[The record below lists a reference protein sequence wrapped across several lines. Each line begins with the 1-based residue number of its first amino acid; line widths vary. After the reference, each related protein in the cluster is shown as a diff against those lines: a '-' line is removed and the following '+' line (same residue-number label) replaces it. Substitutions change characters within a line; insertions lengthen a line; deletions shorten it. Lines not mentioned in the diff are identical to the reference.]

1 MDSMFIKAY
10 QAYQE
15 QNYDHSLKLLQEVR
29 ASEYKS
35 DLLAQVHLQK
45 REYQQAY
52 DILSDLLVKP
62 SEYAKERKENLSLVV
77 VCSELE
83 QPGVLKFKS
92 NEKRPTED
100 DILSQVELINL
111 HDDAVCEILKKPE
124 PVKKTKKQKKRKQR
138 LPKNY
143 DPVAGPDPERW
154 LPRRDRKGKQG
165 KKRRQRPNA
174 SRKRF

>member
-1 MDSMFIKAY
+1 MFIKAY
-10 QAYQE
+10 QAYQN
-15 QNYDHSLKLLQEVR
+15 QNYDYCLKLLQEVKS
-29 ASEYKS
+29 SECKS

-52 DILSDLLVKP
+52 DILTDLLSKP
-62 SEYAKERKENLSLVV
+62 SEHSKERKENLLLVT

-83 QPGVLKFKS
+83 RPGVLKLKS
-92 NEKRPTED
+92 GEKRPTEE
-100 DILSQVELINL
+100 DILSQVELLNL
-111 HDDAVCEILKKPE
+111 HDDAVCEIVKKPE
-124 PVKKTKKQKKRKQR
+124 PKKRTKKKKRKQR

-154 LPRRDRKGKQG
+154 IPRRDRKGKQG

-174 SRKRF
+174 TRKRF

>member
-1 MDSMFIKAY
+1 MFLKAY
-10 QAYQE
+10 QAYQDA
-15 QNYDHSLKLLQEVR
+15 NYDHCLKLLQEVK
-29 ASEYKS
+29 SGECKS

-52 DILSDLLVKP
+52 DILTELVSKP
-62 SEYAKERKENLSLVV
+62 SEFNKERKENLLLVT

-83 QPGVLKFKS
+83 QPGVLKLKQ
-92 NEKRPTED
+92 NDKRPTQE
-100 DILSQVELINL
+100 DILGQVELLNL
-111 HDDAVCEILKKPE
+111 NDDAVCELVTKTE
-124 PVKKTKKQKKRKQR
+124 PTKSKNKRLKKRKIR
-138 LPKNY
+138 LPKSY

>member
-1 MDSMFIKAY
+1 MFIKAY
-10 QAYQE
+10 QAYQD
-15 QNYDHSLKLLQEVR
+15 QNYDHCMKLLQEVKP
-29 ASEYKS
+29 SECRS

-52 DILSDLLVKP
+52 DILTDLLSKP
-62 SEYAKERKENLSLVV
+62 SEFSKERKENLQLIV

-83 QPGVLKFKS
+83 QPGVLKLKS
-92 NEKRPTED
+92 GEKRPTQD
-100 DILSQVELINL
+100 DILGQVELLNL
-111 HDDAVCEILKKPE
+111 NDDAVCEILKKPE
-124 PVKKTKKQKKRKQR
+124 ARKKTKKNKKRKQR

-154 LPRRDRKGKQG
+154 IPRRDRKGKQG

-174 SRKRF
+174 LRKRF